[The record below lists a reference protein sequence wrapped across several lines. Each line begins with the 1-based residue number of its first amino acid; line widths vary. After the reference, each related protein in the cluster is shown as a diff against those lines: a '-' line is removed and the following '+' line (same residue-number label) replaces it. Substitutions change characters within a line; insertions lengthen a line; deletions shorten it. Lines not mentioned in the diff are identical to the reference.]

1 MTGPGQPLQ
10 APPVVNRCA
19 VMVSPRAPMQA
30 WCRPF
35 RSREEIESLAD
46 EPSLYLL
53 PTFDD
58 APAAAAVLQRHWRA
72 IFEAELDL
80 WCRDS
85 ALWPSDRTLEQFEA
99 WFALRL
105 FPLVQDL
112 GGGEQGEALRHY
124 PPEPGGWPAPD

>member
-1 MTGPGQPLQ
+1 MTASSQPSQ

-35 RSREEIESLAD
+35 RSREEIEALVT

-58 APAAAAVLQRHWRA
+58 APAAMALLQRHWRV
-72 IFEAELDL
+72 IFETELDL

-85 ALWPSDRTLEQFEA
+85 ALWPSERSLEQFEA
-99 WFALRL
+99 WFELRL

-112 GGGEQGEALRHY
+112 GGGEEEEVLGHY
-124 PPEPGGWPAPD
+124 PPEPRAGAAPA